1 MKPAKLLMIALLVA
15 PPAFGQK
22 PGKPQIPVEFHGI
35 WAISREDCRIG
46 GDQMLIRK
54 NHIVGIGGESGWTLK
69 HIEKKD
75 RQAFTGRY
83 DFGGEG
89 LEEFNISITLR
100 RLPNRQLR
108 FDNTYWVYCRRH
120 F

>member
-1 MKPAKLLMIALLVA
+1 MKPANLVIIALLVA
-15 PPAFGQK
+15 TPALGQK
-22 PGKPQIPVEFHGI
+22 DGPPQIPVEFHGV
-35 WAISREDCRIG
+35 WALSKKDCRIG

-54 NHIVGIGGESGWTLK
+54 NLITGIGGESGWTLK
-69 HIEKKD
+69 RIRKKD
-75 RQAFTGRY
+75 QRGFTGLY

-89 LEEFNISITLR
+89 FEEFNIVIPLR

-108 FDNTYWVYCRRH
+108 FDKQSWVYCRRH